1 MGEIYIWEWI
11 DSSEAMRWPCDSGFH
26 VPTKTERVNLED
38 TGISLGAW
46 TDSWWS
52 NFKDYLKIPFAWTR
66 KDSTGNTTTQWSMGW
81 YWSCTAYSSNDISW
95 RVYIGT
101 SSLDTKN
108 LMYRTEGCSI
118 RPFRDKPV
126 APDSWRTTIYAWT
139 WNAWIFHN
147 STLWL
152 ISISSD
158 WNTRITIADK
168 NVWAT
173 TVYNNWDTLSQS
185 NCWNYYQRWNNY
197 WFPRTWAI
205 TISSTKA
212 DATNY
217 WPWNYYS
224 SSTFIT
230 ASSSPYNWDSS
241 NNKDL
246 RWWVTGVIKIWNVK
260 EIYVWEW
267 IKSYEAMRWPCPEGF
282 HIPTYTE
289 RQTIKTAMGTWW
301 EWNGA
306 GQVMALVTYLKMPLA
321 WYRKY
326 SSSNIFSQSSE
337 WRYWA
342 CTSYNDSNGRV
353 IRIQS
358 SSISVSYYNK
368 PNWYSIRPFK
378 DIPAVPDSTWTV
390 EYQWTGDAG
399 IYSNSTLWL
408 ISLSTDWTNWITIA
422 DKNVWATTV
431 YNFVDAL
438 SEANCGKYFQ
448 WGNNNWFA
456 RTWTLADTSST
467 QVDTTG
473 YWPWNYYTSS
483 TFITISW
490 DWSNPSNNDLRWWV
504 TGITKFPNVKE
515 VYKWTTKIR
524 PV

>member
-1 MGEIYIWEWI
+1 MWINIWTTWVDEIYVWEWI

-26 VPTKTERVNLED
+26 IPTKTERVDLED

-205 TISSTKA
+205 TTSSTKA

-246 RWWVTGVIKIWNVK
+246 RWWVTWITKKWNV
-260 EIYVWEW
+260 I
-267 IKSYEAMRWPCPEGF
+267 
-282 HIPTYTE
+282 
-289 RQTIKTAMGTWW
+289 
-301 EWNGA
+301 
-306 GQVMALVTYLKMPLA
+306 
-321 WYRKY
+321 
-326 SSSNIFSQSSE
+326 
-337 WRYWA
+337 
-342 CTSYNDSNGRV
+342 
-353 IRIQS
+353 
-358 SSISVSYYNK
+358 
-368 PNWYSIRPFK
+368 
-378 DIPAVPDSTWTV
+378 
-390 EYQWTGDAG
+390 
-399 IYSNSTLWL
+399 
-408 ISLSTDWTNWITIA
+408 
-422 DKNVWATTV
+422 
-431 YNFVDAL
+431 
-438 SEANCGKYFQ
+438 
-448 WGNNNWFA
+448 
-456 RTWTLADTSST
+456 
-467 QVDTTG
+467 
-473 YWPWNYYTSS
+473 
-483 TFITISW
+483 
-490 DWSNPSNNDLRWWV
+490 
-504 TGITKFPNVKE
+504 E
-515 VYKWTTKIR
+515 VYVGTTKIR
-524 PV
+524 PATPPAEFTDWDGNVVDFVTQAFLDAGYELKGAIEIMFGWDFETDTWIDLSDWEFSPIMPFYPVTTSWYGLQISNWWDMIDKHLVPETPWYTQSICIIRDNDNLDDVEYIVWTYDSSDDWFDYQLSSLASHFSGKDTVCMFIFLM